1 VIARVS
7 IAVWAAVFGA
17 ACEEEPPPPSTPFG
31 PGQVVT
37 TPEGDRITVGPNGV
51 VVEQASGDRAVVSNS
66 GAANVQTA
74 QGDTIAVDSTGS
86 VVIENAPVPGGA
98 GNDTASAI
106 ARMQD
111 MMMRQAGIENDGT
124 RIRCSSGHVM
134 RIGDTI
140 EGGDEPAIVAT
151 GSCTVVCQEC
161 TLQSKAEA
169 IIAEDRA
176 HVTAENAHIIGGP
189 TAIAVRDRASVTIRG
204 ARVEGEIET
213 APRAELVR

>member
-1 VIARVS
+1 MI
-7 IAVWAAVFGA
+7 
-17 ACEEEPPPPSTPFG
+17 
-31 PGQVVT
+31 
-37 TPEGDRITVGPNGV
+37 
-51 VVEQASGDRAVVSNS
+51 
-66 GAANVQTA
+66 
-74 QGDTIAVDSTGS
+74 
-86 VVIENAPVPGGA
+86 
-98 GNDTASAI
+98 
-106 ARMQD
+106 
-111 MMMRQAGIENDGT
+111 MRQAGVANDGT

-140 EGGDEPAIVAT
+140 EGGDEPAIIAT
-151 GSCTVVCQEC
+151 GNCTVVCQEC